1 MNRHGIIFLL
11 FILFI
16 FLLGDF
22 LKLKGNEYPLLRI
35 LLELIGIVLI
45 IVLILHKKE
54 LLDENQRKLEDYF
67 MTIKKIN
74 K

>member
-16 FLLGDF
+16 LLLGDF

-67 MTIKKIN
+67 IKIKK
-74 K
+74 

>member
-45 IVLILHKKE
+45 LHKKE

-67 MTIKKIN
+67 IKIKKN

>member
-11 FILFI
+11 FVLFL

-22 LKLKGNEYPLLRI
+22 HKLNGIEYPLLRI

-54 LLDENQRKLEDYF
+54 LLDENQRKLVDYF
-67 MTIKKIN
+67 MKIKKIN

>member
-1 MNRHGIIFLL
+1 MSRQGIIFLL
-11 FILFI
+11 LVLFM
-16 FLLGDF
+16 FLLEDF
-22 LKLKGNEYPLLRI
+22 HKLKGIEYPLLKI

-45 IVLILHKKE
+45 LILILHKKE

-67 MTIKKIN
+67 MKIKKIN

>member
-45 IVLILHKKE
+45 IVLILHKKD

-67 MTIKKIN
+67 IKIKK
-74 K
+74 KTK